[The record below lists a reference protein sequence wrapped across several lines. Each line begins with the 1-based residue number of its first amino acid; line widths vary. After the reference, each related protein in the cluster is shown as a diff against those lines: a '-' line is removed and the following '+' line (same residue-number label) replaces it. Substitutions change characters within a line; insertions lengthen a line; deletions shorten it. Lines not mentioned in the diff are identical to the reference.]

1 MSKPSHNVHSFPEDT
16 ETIIHPVQTKKD
28 KRRFRDFPSHLH
40 KGQLYWVPMLR
51 SMEAKVILK
60 EDSPVLKGGPH
71 QFFLALKNN
80 QCVGRICVG
89 IDKLMN
95 QQKGQR
101 HAHFFFFDCIDDRS
115 VARKLLGSA
124 EEWALQQGM
133 DMIKGPISFTNGDD
147 FRGMLLE
154 GFDRIPPL
162 FLAWNP
168 PYYPHLMEGY
178 EPMFNYSA
186 FEYDLQK
193 PISQD
198 HEQYIERVLEHYGSF
213 EPEQVRK
220 MSTQEKIQRLFPV
233 AFDRFGYSMESP
245 DFSNIPKVAEDLKF
259 LLNEANQ
266 DLQEDLRQFTL
277 EDCIEIIKE
286 FKKMLD
292 PSLVV
297 FCVYGGKKVGL
308 AVCIPN
314 FNPIIQRIHGKLL
327 PFGWIRFLREKNRMK
342 NARGIIFYINKEH
355 FQRGI
360 SALMILKLHQNLTR
374 MGFRSVEFATIEE
387 KNASMM
393 MNIRYLGLTA
403 SRKYVV
409 YGKGLCERRSNPMAN
424 ML

>member
-1 MSKPSHNVHSFPEDT
+1 MNNLSPHTPSLPNDT
-16 ETIIHPVQTKKD
+16 EPIIHLVQTKKD
-28 KRRFRDFPSHLH
+28 KRRFRDFPRHLH
-40 KGQLYWVPMLR
+40 RTQPYWVPMLR
-51 SMEAKVILK
+51 STETKAIQKG
-60 EDSPVLKGGPH
+60 DTPVLKGGPH
-71 QFFLALKNN
+71 QFFLALRDNR
-80 QCVGRICVG
+80 CVGRVCVG
-89 IDKLMN
+89 IDNQMN

-101 HAHFFFFDCIDDRS
+101 HAHFFFFDCIDDRA
-115 VARKLLGSA
+115 VARKLLTAA
-124 EEWALQQGM
+124 EDWAIQQGM

-147 FRGMLLE
+147 FRGMLVE

-168 PYYPHLMEGY
+168 PYYPLLMEGY
-178 EPMFNYSA
+178 QPMFNYFA

-193 PISQD
+193 PISPG

-213 EPEQVRK
+213 ETEQIQK
-220 MSTQEKIQRLFPV
+220 MSTHEKIQRLFPV
-233 AFDRFGYSMESP
+233 AADHFGYSMESP
-245 DFSNIPKVAEDLKF
+245 DFSNIPEVAEDLML

-266 DLQEDLRQFTL
+266 DLQEDIRQFTRK
-277 EDCIEIIKE
+277 DCIEIVKE

-297 FCVYGGKKVGL
+297 FCVYRGKKVGL

-314 FNPIIQRIHGKLL
+314 FNPLIQRIHGKLL
-327 PFGWIRFLREKNRMK
+327 PFGWVRFLKEKNRMK
-342 NARGIIFYINKEH
+342 NARGMIFYISKEH

-360 SALMILKLHQNLTR
+360 SGLMIVKLHQNLTR
-374 MGFRSVEFATIEE
+374 MGFHSVEFATIEE

-393 MNIRYLGLTA
+393 MNIRYLGLKA

-409 YGKGLCERRSNPMAN
+409 YGKDLKEPRSNPMAN